1 MHLFPS
7 LSHTHKMLRK
17 KKKSELIKVI
27 MNLENF
33 KTMKH
38 YVIINYIEKLAKTVI
53 KSFIWATYP
62 FYHFT

>member
-1 MHLFPS
+1 
-7 LSHTHKMLRK
+7 
-17 KKKSELIKVI
+17 

-38 YVIINYIEKLAKTVI
+38 YVIIKYIEKLAKTVI
-53 KSFIWATYP
+53 KSFIWARCL